1 MEYKDFFI
9 NNNYLR
15 INQQWLDDTVD
26 NLKPMSFNE
35 IIYYTSTYRM
45 SNPPAFL
52 DDDYMNFLANN
63 INDFAAT
70 MLLSYNMNEFVHF
83 ASTSV
88 YIVELWQKDFLTD
101 TQRVYILQ
109 KLCAADKR
117 SLIDKI
123 LIKKDFNIIYL
134 KKLIYLNP
142 GYAFDLGKYY
152 WNELDYHTKLF
163 ILFSMNTN
171 EFISQLNEK
180 NIYNEFSLHILMK
193 KILNLPINNLDLE
206 LIKLEKE
213 KNNNFLNFLNYML
226 NTIYKFFNK
235 KHNLTWIYITL
246 FIQIAPFLE
255 KSTKTLKL
263 YQFIF
268 KECMSYYMNQ
278 QQLRLAGGSISI
290 DLPEYIQ
297 EEFMNYFYPFFTK
310 SQCDFNLVNLC
321 EKMLTKDNYNL
332 VLERTNA
339 LSLLNKL
346 T

>member
-1 MEYKDFFI
+1 MEYKDFFT
-9 NNNYLR
+9 NSNHLR
-15 INQQWLDDTVD
+15 INQQWLDDTID

-35 IIYYTSTYRM
+35 MIYYTSTYRK
-45 SNPPAFL
+45 SSPPVYL
-52 DDDYMNFLANN
+52 DNDYMNFLTNDN

-70 MLLSYNMNEFVHF
+70 MLLSYNMNEFIHF

-109 KLCAADKR
+109 KLCAADKI

-142 GYAFDLGKYY
+142 EYAFNLGKYY

-163 ILFSMNTN
+163 TLFSMNTY

-180 NIYNEFSLHILMK
+180 NIYNEFSFNILMK
-193 KILNLPINNLDLE
+193 KIINLPINNLDLE
-206 LIKLEKE
+206 LVKIEKTKE
-213 KNNNFLNFLNYML
+213 NNNFLNYML

-235 KHNLTWIYITL
+235 KHTLTWIYITL

-255 KSTKTLKL
+255 KSAKTLKL

-268 KECMSYYMNQ
+268 KECMSYFMNQ
-278 QQLRLAGGSISI
+278 QRLRLASSS
-290 DLPEYIQ
+290 LPEYIQ
-297 EEFMNYFYPFFTK
+297 EEFMNYFYPYFTK
-310 SQCDFNLVNLC
+310 SECDFDLVRLC
-321 EKMLTKDNYNL
+321 KKILTNDNYNL
-332 VLERTNA
+332 VLERTGA

>member
-1 MEYKDFFI
+1 MEYKDLFI
-9 NNNYLR
+9 NNNHLR
-15 INQQWLDDTVD
+15 INQQWLDNTVD

-35 IIYYTSTYRM
+35 IIYYTSTYRK
-45 SNPPAFL
+45 SSPPVYL
-52 DDDYMNFLANN
+52 DNDYMNFLTNDN

-83 ASTSV
+83 ASTSM

-109 KLCAADKR
+109 KLCAADKI

-142 GYAFDLGKYY
+142 EYAFDLSKYY

-163 ILFSMNTN
+163 TLFSMNAY

-180 NIYNEFSLHILMK
+180 NIYNEFSFNILMK
-193 KILNLPINNLDLE
+193 KIINLPINNLDIE
-206 LIKLEKE
+206 LMKIEKTE
-213 KNNNFLNFLNYML
+213 ENNNFLNYIL

-235 KHNLTWIYITL
+235 KHTLTWIYITL

-263 YQFIF
+263 YQFVF
-268 KECMSYYMNQ
+268 KECMSYFMNQ
-278 QQLRLAGGSISI
+278 QRLRFAGGS
-290 DLPEYIQ
+290 LPEYIQ
-297 EEFMNYFYPFFTK
+297 KEFMNYFYPYFTK
-310 SQCDFNLVNLC
+310 SECDFDLVRLC
-321 EKMLTKDNYNL
+321 EKILTNDNYNL
-332 VLERTNA
+332 ILERTGA